1 MLPSQSG
8 AELLFS
14 QLLFSSSIRFIL
26 LGLSFR
32 FLHLSHLLAV
42 GKKITQIYLKI
53 ISLLFRLS
61 LVELLLLLLL
71 EVDATR
77 ANITDA
83 TLHARQVYTRVFVSP
98 SIRD

>member
-1 MLPSQSG
+1 MLAPVFTTAFFPLSLHSLQLS
-8 AELLFS
+8 LFF
-14 QLLFSSSIRFIL
+14 FSF
-26 LGLSFR
+26 

-61 LVELLLLLLL
+61 LAELLVLLLL

-77 ANITDA
+77 TNITDA
-83 TLHARQVYTRVFVSP
+83 TLHARQVYTCVFLFLP